1 MVTAERSRQRFICR
15 KNRPDRECRSKF
27 RRSRKLCVY
36 AHSGHCNTRGMA
48 KGNRRPRPATSFRQI
63 HRRWSNRARSI
74 TRRPVNRTARSSLHP
89 VQTGPTARLPLLRK
103 RPPSRQLSYLF
114 QPSFGPV
121 RIERSIADNLLLP
134 IPYPMHNNAVSTP
147 KCFSRRNYTELQYR
161 VLIDDNAHYMDE
173 SEHAARGVFGS
184 ATFAR

>member
-1 MVTAERSRQRFICR
+1 VCMLIPGIATPEEWQREIAAR
-15 KNRPDRECRSKF
+15 DQ
-27 RRSRKLCVY
+27 
-36 AHSGHCNTRGMA
+36 
-48 KGNRRPRPATSFRQI
+48 RRPFDKSTAGGPIA
-63 HRRWSNRARSI
+63 ARSI